1 LAEKLSL
8 EAASCIW
15 VISNSKGDQ
24 FKVTTKYMNEYYETA
39 NLNVDFPYI
48 SVNHSQFVH
57 FKDIETEK
65 AKEILKL
72 KYRKKK

>member
-1 LAEKLSL
+1 
-8 EAASCIW
+8 
-15 VISNSKGDQ
+15 
-24 FKVTTKYMNEYYETA
+24 MNEYYETA

-57 FKDIETEK
+57 FKDIGTEK
-65 AKEILKL
+65 AKEILKI